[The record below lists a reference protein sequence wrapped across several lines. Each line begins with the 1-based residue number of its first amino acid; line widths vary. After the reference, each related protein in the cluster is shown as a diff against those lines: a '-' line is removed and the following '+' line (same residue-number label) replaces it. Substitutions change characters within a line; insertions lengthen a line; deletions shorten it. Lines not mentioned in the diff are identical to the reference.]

1 MVRGWIFR
9 WLANALA
16 LFLTSYIVAGIHI
29 NDFWAAVVAAGVLGI
44 VNALVRPILYLLTLP
59 ATILTLGLFTF
70 VVNAFMLVIVDWV
83 TPGFAV
89 DTFWSALLGAVLLS
103 LFSAIFS
110 ALVRN

>member
-1 MVRGWIFR
+1 MRGWIFR

-16 LFLTSYIVAGIHI
+16 LFLTSYIVTGIHI
-29 NDFWAAVVAAGVLGI
+29 TDFWAAVIAAGALGV
-44 VNALVRPILYLLTLP
+44 VNALIRPVLYFLTLP

-70 VVNAFMLVIVDWV
+70 VVNAFMLQIVDWI
-83 TPGFAV
+83 TPGFAI

-103 LFSAIFS
+103 LLSALFS

>member
-1 MVRGWIFR
+1 MRGWVFR

-16 LFLTSYIVAGIHI
+16 LFLTSYIVTGIHI
-29 NDFWAAVVAAGVLGI
+29 DTFWAAVVAAGVLGI

-70 VVNAFMLVIVDWV
+70 IINALMLQIVDWL
-83 TPGFAV
+83 TPGFSI

-103 LFSAIFS
+103 LFSALFS
-110 ALVRN
+110 AIVRN